1 MVRSDLEYAF
11 DTQWRVL
18 GSDLP
23 NPEINKPVIPGRRFR
38 VDRSWASVKLA
49 VELEGG
55 AMGRKVHCHNCN
67 VIVRSTKTDGSVG
80 REIRAGGG
88 HQTQRFFS
96 DIEKYNLLTAH
107 GWKLLRFTRKDV
119 FENPF
124 EMVNIIRTVIE
135 KHSHPIDM
143 LERLTKR
150 EEQVLYLIASGLVTG
165 DIASRLGVSRNTIKG
180 HAQNMCQKLCA
191 KNRTAAVAR
200 AAAWGLIDF
209 AKIPFPEDIILIK

>member
-1 MVRSDLEYAF
+1 MAKSDLEYAF
-11 DTQWRVL
+11 DTQWIRL

-23 NPEINKPVIPGRRFR
+23 DPEINQTVIPKRRFR
-38 VDRSWASVKLA
+38 VDRSWSGVKLA

-67 VIVRSTKTDGSVG
+67 VVVRAIKHDGSIG

-96 DIEKYNLLTAH
+96 DIEKYNLLTVH

-119 FENPF
+119 FEQPF
-124 EMVNIIRTVIE
+124 EMVNTIRSVIE
-135 KHSHPIDM
+135 KHTPSIDM
-143 LERLTKR
+143 LESLTKR

-165 DIASRLGVSRNTIKG
+165 DIANRLGVSRNTIKG
-180 HAQNMCQKLCA
+180 HAQNVCQKLCA

-209 AKIPFPEDIILIK
+209 ARVPFPEDVIFD

>member
-1 MVRSDLEYAF
+1 MAKSDLEYAF
-11 DTQWRVL
+11 DTQWIRL

-23 NPEINKPVIPGRRFR
+23 DPEIDKTVIPGRRFR
-38 VDRSWASVKLA
+38 VDRSWPSVKLA

-67 VIVRSTKTDGSVG
+67 VIVRATKNDGSVG

-119 FENPF
+119 LEDPF
-124 EMVNIIRTVIE
+124 EMVNTIRSVIE
-135 KHSHPIDM
+135 KHTPSIDM
-143 LERLTKR
+143 LENLTER
-150 EEQVLYLIASGLVTG
+150 EKQVLYLIASGLVTG
-165 DIASRLGVSRNTIKG
+165 DIANRLGVSRNTIKG
-180 HAQNMCQKLCA
+180 HAQNLCQKLCV

-209 AKIPFPEDIILIK
+209 AIIPFPEDIVFD